1 MTETY
6 TNFVIPVTKEE
17 RLAKLKADMEKEAK
31 ELLKEMEIQ
40 WPLITPTDLSLP
52 YFSSDRDT
60 H

>member
-17 RLAKLKADMEKEAK
+17 RLAKLKADMKKEAK

-40 WPLITPTDLSLP
+40 WPLITPTD
-52 YFSSDRDT
+52 
-60 H
+60 